1 MNKNIKILNDMK
13 RLAYLLLAVT
23 AAAFVGQN
31 AAAQGKYGAD
41 SAECIKYLSYYQEYY
56 KQKNYDS
63 ALPNWRKAYAICP
76 ATASQNLFVHGSTLV
91 NREINK
97 NRKNPA
103 YFSALVDTL
112 LTLQDQ
118 RLAFYPRTA
127 KGVDQ
132 KATILNNKGQY
143 MINFRSDDSRYL
155 YDNLNAIIGELGSAT
170 RGSILVNVLQAAI
183 NLYRTNQLSADDV
196 INMYDTVTATISGAT
211 AKNDAEA
218 EDNLKTKATIESVF
232 ADSKVASCEN
242 LIAIFTPRFEADP
255 TNMAVVTNIVKLMNS
270 ADDCANND
278 LYFKAVTQMH
288 KNDPSYRS
296 AYGLFKLNAARG
308 NVADACTYLEEAIDY
323 DESDDATDAQ
333 YLYELARFA
342 YGNNMRGR
350 AFDAASK
357 AVRLDNGYAGKAY
370 MIMGNLWSSASCGGD
385 VNKYARYW
393 AATDFYQKAMNAD
406 SSLADDARSAIGK
419 VSIYYPEASE
429 IFMYDLGRGQAY
441 TVSCSGMTTTTTV
454 RTR

>member
-1 MNKNIKILNDMK
+1 MK
-13 RLAYLLLAVT
+13 KLTFLLLAVM
-23 AAAFVGQN
+23 AAFMGQN
-31 AAAQGKYGAD
+31 ASAQGKYGAD

-63 ALPNWRKAYAICP
+63 ALPNWRKAYSLCP
-76 ATASQNLFVHGSTLV
+76 ATASQNLFVHGSTLI

-97 NRKNPA
+97 NRKNVA
-103 YFSALVDTL
+103 YFNALVDTL

-118 RLAFYPRTA
+118 RLEFYPRTA

-143 MINFRSDDSRYL
+143 MINFRGEDSQYI
-155 YDNLNAIIGELGSAT
+155 YDNLSAIISDLGSET
-170 RGSILVNVLQAAI
+170 KGGILVNDLQAAI
-183 NLYRTNQLSADDV
+183 NLYREGKLTADDV
-196 INMYDTVTATISGAT
+196 INTYDTVSEAIAGAQ
-211 AKNDAEA
+211 AKNDTEL

-232 ADSKVASCEN
+232 ADSKVASCDN

-255 TNMAVVTNIVKLMNS
+255 NNMAVVSNIVKLMNN
-270 ADDCANND
+270 AEDCATND

-288 KNDPSYRS
+288 KLDPSYRS
-296 AYGLFKLNAARG
+296 AYGLYKLNAARDH
-308 NVADACTYLEEAIDY
+308 VAEACQYLEEAIDSE
-323 DESDDATDAQ
+323 ESDEATDAQ
-333 YLYELARFA
+333 YLYELARFCYA
-342 YGNNMRGR
+342 NNMRGR
-350 AFDAASK
+350 AFDAAGK

-385 VNKYARYW
+385 VDKYARYW
-393 AATDFYQKAMNAD
+393 AATDYYQKARAAD
-406 SSLADDARSAIGK
+406 ESLAADANAAIGK

-429 IFMYDLGRGQAY
+429 IFMYDLGKGQVY

-454 RTR
+454 RVR